1 MRRYSLAEGPRYLIL
16 AELEDHISGA
26 RHHGRPG
33 KDQIYLDA
41 LAAME
46 NGAQEAAAGSFVF
59 RVGAESHPAPLFR
72 TDVAE
77 GTLEELVDE
86 LGQLLAD
93 RDRQGRADRVKQYAD
108 AIAELRG
115 GAPSTRVRQTLY
127 QVAPAP
133 V

>member
-33 KDQIYLDA
+33 KDQVYLDA

-46 NGAQEAAAGSFVF
+46 GGAAEAAAGDFVF
-59 RVGAESHPAPLFR
+59 RVAAESHPAPMLR

-86 LGQLLAD
+86 LERLRAD
-93 RDRQGRADRVKQYAD
+93 RERQARADRVKQYAD

-127 QVAPAP
+127 QVTP
-133 V
+133 VPV